1 MRSPIIPRR
10 RLLIS
15 GTMIA
20 CTGIWAP
27 APDSRAATQA
37 ATPAT
42 GHARPAAPP
51 AHTVSGPAPRTAPR
65 AAPAAETISVT
76 GGITTPTGVRNT
88 TPGGGMMPVQTAPKS
103 RSEVTRDFIAKKP
116 SNTTVQAMLASM
128 PGVSYARSDPYGQ
141 ISRGIMVR
149 GLNYT
154 QVGYL
159 VEGVPLT
166 DGVYLS
172 PDAIGGSPDMENVS
186 SVALTQG
193 SPDIS
198 SPAYY
203 SVGAE
208 IRTTLRDPAR
218 TAGGLLESSYG
229 TWNMKKEFARID
241 TGEIGHTGVRAF
253 MSYSW
258 SYNQFWQTPGSLM
271 RHHVDAKAIKE
282 WGHGNSAGLTFLW
295 GHYTSAGINANGSA
309 TPTKAAFE
317 KLGTSSL
324 YYNTNYAPGVG
335 SYWQLAR
342 LRNDVLSI
350 IAPVHLNLGSGFKLS
365 ATPYFINWD
374 KWTNYGEAI
383 SQKNSYYGTHLVG
396 PLSLPDVGPNG
407 KQTVEVVDPQHQHTL
422 SLMTDLAWTRGH
434 NTLRVGYWYSYL
446 DMTERANYA
455 ATSKQ
460 GLPANAW
467 GRFGV
472 TTADG
477 QVMSGWDIVFRQQTN
492 AIFIEDTFTAFNDRL
507 KLNAGFKEV
516 MMQRWVSNLIPGA
529 ATYKNGANYAEP
541 LPQVSASF
549 DITPNDQIYVN
560 GTTSFKAP
568 DRSEAYIDIYDAAS
582 PIPIQGHPQDMKPE
596 YAIGEELGY
605 RHSGLVHVSAA
616 LFNYN
621 MVNHDVLSTAFVGGS
636 LVTAPII
643 LGGQTIRGAQLEVGL
658 RPWHH
663 FSPYVSGS
671 YVHATTDNDFKVG
684 NDVLPTA
691 GKIAVNTP
699 AFTGA
704 IGLAYD
710 DGTYFGNFNLN
721 YIGRRYSTFMN
732 DESIPGYLTS
742 DVTLGYRL
750 PNVHVAHATLYRP
763 QIQLNLMNIGN
774 NLYYA
779 QTAGLTSNAH
789 TMTGLRGTTIAGKS
803 PTYQIGGGFAIAGAV
818 TVGF

>member
-1 MRSPIIPRR
+1 MRLPTIPRR
-10 RLLIS
+10 RALIS
-15 GTMIA
+15 GTFIA
-20 CTGIWAP
+20 CAGAWSP
-27 APDSRAATQA
+27 APDGRAATPPPTSTTPQA
-37 ATPAT
+37 
-42 GHARPAAPP
+42 HHAAPP
-51 AHTVSGPAPRTAPR
+51 AHPATH
-65 AAPAAETISVT
+65 PAARPVPAGESISVT

-116 SNTTVQAMLASM
+116 ANTTVQAMLASM

-141 ISRGIMVR
+141 ISRGIVVR

-159 VEGVPLT
+159 VEGIPLT

-218 TAGGLLESSYG
+218 KFGGLLESSYG

-241 TGEIGHTGVRAF
+241 TGEIGHTGIRAF

-258 SYNQFWQTPGSLM
+258 SYNRFWQTPGSLT

-282 WGHGNSAGLTFLW
+282 WGDGNSAGLTFLW
-295 GHYTSAGINANGSA
+295 GHYIAGGINANGAA

-317 KLGTSSL
+317 KLGTSAL
-324 YYNTNYAPGVG
+324 YYNADYTPGVG
-335 SYWQLAR
+335 SYWQLSR
-342 LRNDVLSI
+342 LRNDVLAI
-350 IAPVHLNLGSGFKLS
+350 VAPVRLNLGSGLKLS
-365 ATPYFINWD
+365 VTPYFISWD
-374 KWTNYGEAI
+374 KWTNYGETI
-383 SQKNSYYGTHLVG
+383 SQDHSYYGTRLAG
-396 PLSLPDVGPNG
+396 PLSLPDVAANG
-407 KQTVEVVDPQHQHTL
+407 RQTVEVVDPQHQRTL
-422 SLMTDLAWTRGH
+422 SLMTDLAWTHGH
-434 NTLRVGYWYSYL
+434 NTLRAGYWYAYL
-446 DMTERANYA
+446 DMPERANYA
-455 ATSKQ
+455 ATSAQ

-467 GRFGV
+467 GRYGV

-492 AIFIEDTFTAFNDRL
+492 ALFLEDAYNALGGRL
-507 KLNAGFKEV
+507 KMNAGFKAV
-516 MMQRWVSNLIPGA
+516 MIQRWVSNLIPGA
-529 ATYKNGANYAEP
+529 ATYKNGANYVEP
-541 LPQVSASF
+541 LPQLSASF
-549 DITPNDQIYVN
+549 DITPDDQIYVN

-582 PIPIQGHPQDMKPE
+582 PIPIQGHPQNMKSE

-605 RHSGLVHVSAA
+605 RHNGLVHLSAA

-658 RPWHH
+658 RPWHF
-663 FSPYVSGS
+663 FSPYASGS
-671 YVHATTDNDFKVG
+671 YVHATTDNDFRVG
-684 NDVLPTA
+684 NDLLPTA
-691 GKIAVNTP
+691 GKTAVNTP
-699 AFTGA
+699 SFTGA

-732 DESIPGYLTS
+732 DESMPGYLTS
-742 DVTLGYRL
+742 DITLGYRMPTL
-750 PNVHVAHATLYRP
+750 HVAHTALYRP

-774 NLYYA
+774 NIYYA
-779 QTAGLTSNAH
+779 QAAGLTSNAR
-789 TMTGLRGTTIAGKS
+789 TMKGLYGTTIAGKS

-818 TVGF
+818 TIGF

>member
-1 MRSPIIPRR
+1 MFS
-10 RLLIS
+10 
-15 GTMIA
+15 A
-20 CTGIWAP
+20 
-27 APDSRAATQA
+27 
-37 ATPAT
+37 
-42 GHARPAAPP
+42 
-51 AHTVSGPAPRTAPR
+51 
-65 AAPAAETISVT
+65 
-76 GGITTPTGVRNT
+76 TGVRNT

-116 SNTTVQAMLASM
+116 SNTTVQAMLSSM
-128 PGVSYARSDPYGQ
+128 PGVAYARSDPYGQ
-141 ISRGIMVR
+141 TSRGIVVR

-159 VEGVPLT
+159 VDGIPLT

-172 PDAIGGSPDMENVS
+172 PDAIGGSPDMENVP

-208 IRTTLRDPAR
+208 IRTTLRDPAQKF
-218 TAGGLLESSYG
+218 GGLLESSYG

-241 TGEIGHTGVRAF
+241 TGEIGHTGIRAF

-258 SYNQFWQTPGSLM
+258 SYNQFWQTPGSLT
-271 RHHVDAKAIKE
+271 RHHVDAKAVKE
-282 WGHGNSAGLTFLW
+282 WGDGNSAGLNFLW
-295 GHYTSAGINANGSA
+295 GSYASSGINANGSA

-317 KLGTSSL
+317 ALGTSSL
-324 YYNTNYAPGVG
+324 YYNPTYTPGVG
-335 SYWQLAR
+335 SYYQLAR
-342 LRNDVLSI
+342 LRNDVLAI
-350 IAPVHLNLGSGFKLS
+350 TAPMHFNLGSGLKLS
-365 ATPYFINWD
+365 MTPYFISWD
-374 KWTNYGEAI
+374 KWTNYGETI
-383 SQKNSYYGTHLVG
+383 SQNNSYYGTQLAG
-396 PLSLPDVGPNG
+396 PLNLPDVAANG
-407 KQTVEVVDPQHQHTL
+407 RQTVEVVDPQHQRTL
-422 SLMTDLAWTRGH
+422 SLMADLAWTRGN
-434 NTLRVGYWYSYL
+434 NTLRGGYWYAYL
-446 DMTERANYA
+446 DMPERANYA
-455 ATSKQ
+455 ATSAQ

-467 GRFGV
+467 GRYGV

-492 AIFIEDTFTAFNDRL
+492 ALFIEDTYTAFGNRL

-516 MMQRWVSNLIPGA
+516 MIQRWVSNLIPGA

-582 PIPIQGHPQDMKPE
+582 PIPIQGHPQNMKAE

-605 RHSGLVHVSAA
+605 RHNGLVHVSAA

-663 FSPYVSGS
+663 FSPYASGS

-699 AFTGA
+699 TFTGA

-732 DESIPGYLTS
+732 DESMPGYLTS
-742 DVTLGYRL
+742 DITLGYRMR
-750 PNVHVAHATLYRP
+750 NVHVGNTALYRP
-763 QIQLNLMNIGN
+763 QIQLNLMNVGN
-774 NLYYA
+774 NIYYA
-779 QTAGLTSNAH
+779 QAAGLTSNAR
-789 TMTGLRGTTIAGKS
+789 TMQGLHGTTIAGKS
-803 PTYQIGGGFAIAGAV
+803 PTYQIGGGFAIAGAI

>member
-1 MRSPIIPRR
+1 MRLPTTPRR
-10 RLLIS
+10 RALIS
-15 GTMIA
+15 GTVIA
-20 CTGIWAP
+20 CAGAWSP
-27 APDSRAATQA
+27 APDGRAATLTTPQA
-37 ATPAT
+37 
-42 GHARPAAPP
+42 HHAAPP
-51 AHTVSGPAPRTAPR
+51 LHPATH
-65 AAPAAETISVT
+65 PAARPVAAGESISVT

-116 SNTTVQAMLASM
+116 ANTTVQAMLASM

-141 ISRGIMVR
+141 ISRGIVVR

-159 VEGVPLT
+159 VEGIPLT

-218 TAGGLLESSYG
+218 KFGGLLESSYG

-241 TGEIGHTGVRAF
+241 TGEIGHTGIRAF

-258 SYNQFWQTPGSLM
+258 SYNRFWQTPGSLT

-282 WGHGNSAGLTFLW
+282 WGDGNSAGLTFLW
-295 GHYTSAGINANGSA
+295 GHYIAGGINANGAA

-317 KLGTSSL
+317 KLGTSAL
-324 YYNTNYAPGVG
+324 YYNADYTPGVG
-335 SYWQLAR
+335 SYWQLSR
-342 LRNDVLSI
+342 LRNDVLAI
-350 IAPVHLNLGSGFKLS
+350 VAPVRLNLGSGLKLS
-365 ATPYFINWD
+365 VTPYFISWD
-374 KWTNYGEAI
+374 KWTNYGETI
-383 SQKNSYYGTHLVG
+383 SQDHSYYGTRLAG
-396 PLSLPDVGPNG
+396 PLSLPDVAANG
-407 KQTVEVVDPQHQHTL
+407 RQTVEVVDPQHQRTL
-422 SLMTDLAWTRGH
+422 SLMTDLAWTHGH
-434 NTLRVGYWYSYL
+434 NTLRAGYWYAYL
-446 DMTERANYA
+446 DMPERANYA
-455 ATSKQ
+455 ATSAQ

-467 GRFGV
+467 GRYGV

-492 AIFIEDTFTAFNDRL
+492 ALFLEDAYTALGGRL
-507 KLNAGFKEV
+507 KMNAGFKAV
-516 MMQRWVSNLIPGA
+516 MIQRWVSNLIPGA
-529 ATYKNGANYAEP
+529 ATYKNGANYVEP
-541 LPQVSASF
+541 LPQLSASF
-549 DITPNDQIYVN
+549 DITPDDQIYVN

-582 PIPIQGHPQDMKPE
+582 PIPIQGHPQNMKSE

-605 RHSGLVHVSAA
+605 RHNGLVHLSAA

-658 RPWHH
+658 RPWHF
-663 FSPYVSGS
+663 FSPYASGS
-671 YVHATTDNDFKVG
+671 YVHATTDNDFRVG
-684 NDVLPTA
+684 NDLLPTA
-691 GKIAVNTP
+691 GKMAVNTP
-699 AFTGA
+699 SFTGA

-732 DESIPGYLTS
+732 DESMPGYLTS
-742 DVTLGYRL
+742 DITLGYRMPTL
-750 PNVHVAHATLYRP
+750 HVAHTALYRP
-763 QIQLNLMNIGN
+763 QIQINLMNIGN
-774 NLYYA
+774 NIYYA
-779 QTAGLTSNAH
+779 QAAGLTSNAR
-789 TMTGLRGTTIAGKS
+789 TMKGLYGTTIAGKS

-818 TVGF
+818 TIGF

>member
-1 MRSPIIPRR
+1 MRLPTTSRR
-10 RLLIS
+10 RALIS
-15 GTMIA
+15 GTVIA
-20 CTGIWAP
+20 CAGAWSP
-27 APDSRAATQA
+27 APDGRAATPPPPTTPQA
-37 ATPAT
+37 HHAAPPVHPAT
-42 GHARPAAPP
+42 HPAARPAARPVP
-51 AHTVSGPAPRTAPR
+51 AGES
-65 AAPAAETISVT
+65 ISVT

-116 SNTTVQAMLASM
+116 ANTTVQAMLASM

-141 ISRGIMVR
+141 ISRGIVVR

-159 VEGVPLT
+159 VEGIPLT

-218 TAGGLLESSYG
+218 KFGGLLESSYG

-241 TGEIGHTGVRAF
+241 TGEIGHTGIRAF

-258 SYNQFWQTPGSLM
+258 SYNRFWQTPGSLT

-282 WGHGNSAGLTFLW
+282 WGDGNSAGLTFLW
-295 GHYTSAGINANGSA
+295 GHYIAGGINANGAA

-317 KLGTSSL
+317 KLGTSAL
-324 YYNTNYAPGVG
+324 YYNADYTPGVG
-335 SYWQLAR
+335 SYWQLSR
-342 LRNDVLSI
+342 LRNDVLAI
-350 IAPVHLNLGSGFKLS
+350 VAPVRLNLGSGLKLS
-365 ATPYFINWD
+365 VTPYFISWD
-374 KWTNYGEAI
+374 KWTNYGETI
-383 SQKNSYYGTHLVG
+383 SQDHSYYGTRLAG
-396 PLSLPDVGPNG
+396 PLSLPDVAANG
-407 KQTVEVVDPQHQHTL
+407 RQTVEVVDPQHQRTL
-422 SLMTDLAWTRGH
+422 SLMTDLAWTHGH
-434 NTLRVGYWYSYL
+434 NTLRAGYWYAYL
-446 DMTERANYA
+446 DMPERANYA
-455 ATSKQ
+455 ATSAQ

-467 GRFGV
+467 GRYGV

-492 AIFIEDTFTAFNDRL
+492 ALFLDDAYNALGGRL
-507 KLNAGFKEV
+507 KMNAGFKAV
-516 MMQRWVSNLIPGA
+516 MIQRWVSNLIPGA
-529 ATYKNGANYAEP
+529 ATYKNGANYVEP
-541 LPQVSASF
+541 LPQLSASF
-549 DITPNDQIYVN
+549 DITPDDQIYVN

-582 PIPIQGHPQDMKPE
+582 PIPIQGHPQNMKSE

-605 RHSGLVHVSAA
+605 RHNGLVHLSAA

-658 RPWHH
+658 RPWHF
-663 FSPYVSGS
+663 FSPYASGS
-671 YVHATTDNDFKVG
+671 YVHATTDNDFRVG
-684 NDVLPTA
+684 NDLLPTA
-691 GKIAVNTP
+691 GKTAVNTP
-699 AFTGA
+699 SFTGA

-732 DESIPGYLTS
+732 DESMPGYLTS
-742 DVTLGYRL
+742 DITLGYRMPTL
-750 PNVHVAHATLYRP
+750 HVAHTALYRP

-774 NLYYA
+774 NIYYA
-779 QTAGLTSNAH
+779 QAAGLTSNAR
-789 TMTGLRGTTIAGKS
+789 TMKGLYGTTIAGKS

-818 TVGF
+818 TIGF